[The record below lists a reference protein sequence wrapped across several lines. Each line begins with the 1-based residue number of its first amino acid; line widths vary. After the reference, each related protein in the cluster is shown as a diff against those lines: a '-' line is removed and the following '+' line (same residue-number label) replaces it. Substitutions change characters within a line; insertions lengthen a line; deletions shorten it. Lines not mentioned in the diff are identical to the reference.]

1 MNNIKK
7 FKRIH
12 VIVMDS
18 VGIGET
24 PDADKFDDI
33 GANTLLHISTAKN
46 GLNVPNLERLGLS
59 NIYKLKGVNT
69 VHPSL
74 GYYTKMQ
81 EASCGKDTM
90 TGHWEMMGIHTTKP
104 FKTFTE
110 NGFPDELVQE
120 LERLTGHVFIGNKSA
135 SGTEILDELAMEE
148 IQSNGKEL
156 ILYTSADSV
165 LQICGHEEVTGLDEL
180 YRVCQIAREITL
192 KPEYKVGRVIARP
205 YVGDSVGHFTRTSN
219 RHDYALSPSSETVLD
234 VLKSNAL
241 DVIGIGKIRDIFNG
255 QGITK
260 SIHSTS
266 SHEGMLQT
274 IEEMKK
280 DFTGL
285 LFTNLVDFDAKW
297 GHRRNVSGYADEL
310 EDFDLLLGQLLG
322 VIDSDTLLIITA
334 DHGNDPTY
342 KGTDHTRE
350 CVPCLMY
357 SPSMKEHGILDDSS
371 SFGVLGASVLDNF
384 DLSKP
389 SDLIGE
395 SILDLTK

>member
-1 MNNIKK
+1 MKENCK
-7 FKRIH
+7 FKKIVTI
-12 VIVMDS
+12 VIDS
-18 VGIGET
+18 FGIGQAT
-24 PDADKFDDI
+24 DAKEFDDV
-33 GANTLLHISTAKN
+33 GADTFGHILEYRPDLKID
-46 GLNVPNLERLGLS
+46 NLYQLGLGNLHPNGKNLQS
-59 NIYKLKGVNT
+59 KG
-69 VHPSL
+69 
-74 GYYTKMQ
+74 YACKMH
-81 EASCGKDTM
+81 EASCSKDTM
-90 TGHWEMMGIHTTKP
+90 TGHWEMMGIHTIKP

-148 IQSNGKEL
+148 IQSNGKKL

-180 YRVCQIAREITL
+180 YRVCQIARELTL
-192 KPEYKVGRVIARP
+192 KSEYKVGRVIARP
-205 YVGDSVGHFTRTSN
+205 YVGNSIGHFTRTSN

-234 VLKSNAL
+234 VLKSNDL

-255 QGITK
+255 CGITK
-260 SIHSTS
+260 NIYSTS

-310 EDFDLLLGQLLG
+310 EDFDRLLGQLLG
-322 VIDSDTLLIITA
+322 VMDSDTLLIITA

>member
-1 MNNIKK
+1 M
-7 FKRIH
+7 
-12 VIVMDS
+12 
-18 VGIGET
+18 
-24 PDADKFDDI
+24 
-33 GANTLLHISTAKN
+33 
-46 GLNVPNLERLGLS
+46 
-59 NIYKLKGVNT
+59 
-69 VHPSL
+69 
-74 GYYTKMQ
+74 
-81 EASCGKDTM
+81 
-90 TGHWEMMGIHTTKP
+90 
-104 FKTFTE
+104 
-110 NGFPDELVQE
+110 VQE

-148 IQSNGKEL
+148 IQSNGKKL

-234 VLKSNAL
+234 VLKSHSL

-280 DFTGL
+280 DLVFL
-285 LFTNLVDFDAKW
+285 LSENE
-297 GHRRNVSGYADEL
+297 N
-310 EDFDLLLGQLLG
+310 QQ
-322 VIDSDTLLIITA
+322 
-334 DHGNDPTY
+334 N
-342 KGTDHTRE
+342 
-350 CVPCLMY
+350 
-357 SPSMKEHGILDDSS
+357 
-371 SFGVLGASVLDNF
+371 
-384 DLSKP
+384 
-389 SDLIGE
+389 
-395 SILDLTK
+395 

>member
-1 MNNIKK
+1 MKYKK
-7 FKRIH
+7 IVCV
-12 VIVMDS
+12 VIDS
-18 VGIGET
+18 FGIGQAT
-24 PDADKFDDI
+24 DAKEFDDV
-33 GANTLLHISTAKN
+33 GADTFGHILEYRPDLKID
-46 GLNVPNLERLGLS
+46 NLYKLGLGNLHPCGKALQS
-59 NIYKLKGVNT
+59 KG
-69 VHPSL
+69 
-74 GYYTKMQ
+74 YACKMH
-81 EASCGKDTM
+81 EASCSKDTM

-148 IQSNGKEL
+148 IQSNGKKL

-180 YRVCQIAREITL
+180 YRVCQIARELTL

-205 YVGDSVGHFTRTSN
+205 YVGNSVGHFTRTSN

-234 VLKSNAL
+234 VLKSNAF
-241 DVIGIGKIRDIFNG
+241 DVIGIGKISDIFNG

-322 VIDSDTLLIITA
+322 LIDSDTLLIITA

-357 SPSMKEHGILDDSS
+357 SPSMKEYGMLSDSS

-384 DLSKP
+384 GLSKP

-395 SILDLTK
+395 SVLGLTK